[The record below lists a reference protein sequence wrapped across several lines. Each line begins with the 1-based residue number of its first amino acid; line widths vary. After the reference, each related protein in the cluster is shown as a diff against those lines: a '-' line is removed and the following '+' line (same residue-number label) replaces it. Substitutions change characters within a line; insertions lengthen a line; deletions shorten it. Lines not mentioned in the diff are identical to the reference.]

1 MKKNVYLKRKK
12 QSAVVEKKE
21 KQVLQEVQQEVIAQL
36 PKVRDEKKK
45 KQALTDKTPEKP
57 KVDLLVGDRVR
68 MFDGKAI
75 GSIDAIE
82 KNKATVNYGVFTTKV
97 NLDQLEFVSRK
108 KQ

>member
-1 MKKNVYLKRKK
+1 
-12 QSAVVEKKE
+12 VVEKKE

-36 PKVRDEKKK
+36 PKVRAEKKK
-45 KQALTDKTPEKP
+45 KQALAEKAPEKP
-57 KVDLLVGDRVR
+57 MVDLQVGDRVR

-108 KQ
+108 K